1 LTDKIKIHHRKEF
14 QLSIA
19 VAFIVVIAILGMG
32 FRDLVTLSDFIGIN
46 NLQTSISMLF
56 EEGFSQFGI
65 LAGFVYGFLPIT
77 LMKLGITGII
87 VRILDAGVSP
97 FFLVLFFS
105 LGRLVGQAILY
116 TIGRYIYR
124 IFKGKDKDIA
134 GIDHLLHKY
143 KYLIYVVSPL
153 LGSVNDIV
161 MLVSGHERIDFKK
174 IAPLLYI
181 GNVISGAIW
190 IYWTVITINLPNA
203 FP

>member
-1 LTDKIKIHHRKEF
+1 MPDKIKYHHKKEF

-19 VAFIVVIAILGMG
+19 AAIIVLIAFLGMG
-32 FRDLVTLSDFIGIN
+32 FSDIVTLSDFIGIN
-46 NLQTSISMLF
+46 SLQNSIFMVF
-56 EEGFSQFGI
+56 EEGFNQFGI

-97 FFLVLFFS
+97 LFLVLFFS

-116 TIGRYIYR
+116 TIGRYVYR
-124 IFKGKDKDIA
+124 IFKGKDRDIA
-134 GIDHLLHKY
+134 GMEHLLHKY

-153 LGSVNDIV
+153 LGSVNDFV
-161 MLVSGHERIDFKK
+161 MLLSGHERIDFKK

-181 GNVISGAIW
+181 GNVVSGAIW

-203 FP
+203 FT